1 FSTSTASVDMAALQ
15 AEPFVPQLYRVGRVR
30 RELAD
35 TMTLE
40 LAPLAGPRPTFEP
53 GQFNMLYAFGVGE
66 VAISISGAADA
77 TSFVHTIREVGAVST
92 AIAQL
97 KAGAMIG
104 LRGPYGTSWP
114 VVSSQG
120 ADVVFVAGGLAP
132 AARRAARHLLPPHPR
147 AASAWRRCVPRS
159 TMSWPT
165 GVAMAV
171 WSFSWAAVTPRT
183 RCIATNWSSGVNIST
198 WTSK

>member
-1 FSTSTASVDMAALQ
+1 MAAPQ

-92 AIAQL
+92 AITQL
-97 KAGAMIG
+97 KVGAMIG
-104 LRGPYGTSWP
+104 LRGPYGTSWT

-120 ADVVFVAGGLAP
+120 ADVVFVAGGRRP
-132 AARRAARHLLPPHPR
+132 GARRAPRPPLPAPHGDDGRRGRLRCAR
-147 AASAWRRCVPRS
+147 
-159 TMSWPT
+159 
-165 GVAMAV
+165 
-171 WSFSWAAVTPRT
+171 
-183 RCIATNWSSGVNIST
+183 
-198 WTSK
+198 

>member
-1 FSTSTASVDMAALQ
+1 MAQ
-15 AEPFVPQLYRVGRVR
+15 APHTDPFVPQLYRVGRAR

-35 TMTLE
+35 TTTLE
-40 LAPLAGPRPTFEP
+40 LAPLTGPRPAFEP

-120 ADVVFVAGGLAP
+120 ADVVFVAGGPPPGAP
-132 AARRAARHLLPPHPR
+132 RP
-147 AASAWRRCVPRS
+147 PRS
-159 TMSWPT
+159 H
-165 GVAMAV
+165 
-171 WSFSWAAVTPRT
+171 
-183 RCIATNWSSGVNIST
+183 I
-198 WTSK
+198 